1 MPNFLSETTY
11 HFLIKGTNAAHR
23 SEIRRNQR
31 CRYARLS
38 YHTQIGYNLE
48 MHMGKK
54 RIYVDTTVV
63 LGNFDKGE
71 TRRQQTEAFWSAV
84 RSGEIV
90 VVVSDVLRGEL
101 KHDNVEQA
109 LQFLTALPQ
118 KQIEHITATGESDDL
133 AEQYIAEK
141 VVGKGSFNDCRHVAL
156 ATIIAD
162 GIVSWNLGDMVKRAD
177 KYNSVN
183 VTHGYPEIKIVTPN
197 LYKEIYNET

>member
-1 MPNFLSETTY
+1 MND
-11 HFLIKGTNAAHR
+11 
-23 SEIRRNQR
+23 
-31 CRYARLS
+31 
-38 YHTQIGYNLE
+38 
-48 MHMGKK
+48 MHAGKK

-71 TRRQQTEAFWSAV
+71 NRRRDTTVFWNAV

-90 VVVSDVLRGEL
+90 AIVSNVLDGEL
-101 KHDNVEQA
+101 KQPSEHVRDFIAE
-109 LQFLTALPQ
+109 LPQ
-118 KQIEHITATGESDDL
+118 VQIERIVSTDESDDL

-141 VVGKGSFNDCRHVAL
+141 VVGRGSFNDCRHVAL
-156 ATIIAD
+156 ATIFAD

-183 VTHGYPEIKIVTPN
+183 ATHDYPEIKIVTPN